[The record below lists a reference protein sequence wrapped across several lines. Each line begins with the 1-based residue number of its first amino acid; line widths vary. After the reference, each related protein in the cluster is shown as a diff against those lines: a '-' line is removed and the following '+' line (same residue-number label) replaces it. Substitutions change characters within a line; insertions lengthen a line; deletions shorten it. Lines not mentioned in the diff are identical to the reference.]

1 MINAQTN
8 NNEEFFCIRRRHYC
22 VLLLLYFISFLQ
34 AQIYISDSTLV
45 KVENGTILYST
56 PSEETTINEDTKIY
70 VFNGAIIKNNS
81 EISYAEIICV
91 EKKQEKPHNYV
102 KKQTKK
108 AKQEIQK
115 KDLIVKDEK
124 FCFTSHQNKNVF
136 QSFAD
141 SGSQSTV
148 PSQNSPTEKAILN
161 KNSFFLINARFFTNL
176 FSHQILFNNISF
188 NSNFNTRPPPSFLS
202 I

>member
-1 MINAQTN
+1 MNS
-8 NNEEFFCIRRRHYC
+8 NEGFFYIRRRDYC
-22 VLLLLYFISFLQ
+22 VLLLLCFISFLK

-45 KVENGTILYST
+45 KVENGAILYST
-56 PSEETTINEDTKIY
+56 PAEETTINEDAKIY

-81 EISYAEIICV
+81 EISYAEIVCI
-91 EKKQEKPHNYV
+91 EKKQEEPHNYV
-102 KKQTKK
+102 EKQTKK

-115 KDLIVKDEK
+115 KDLIVKKDEN

-141 SGSQSTV
+141 SGSQSIV
-148 PSQNSPTEKAILN
+148 PIQNFPTEKAILN
-161 KNSFFLINARFFTNL
+161 VEPFFLIDARFFTNL
-176 FSHQILFNNISF
+176 FSYQIRFHNISF
-188 NSNFNTRPPPSFLS
+188 NSNFSIRPPPSFSS

>member
-1 MINAQTN
+1 MINTQMN
-8 NNEEFFCIRRRHYC
+8 NNEGFFCIRRRHYC
-22 VLLLLYFISFLQ
+22 LLLFLCIISFSN
-34 AQIYISDSTLV
+34 AQIYVSDSTLI
-45 KVENGTILYST
+45 KVENGAILYST
-56 PSEETTINEDTKIY
+56 PSEETTITEDTKIY

-148 PSQNSPTEKAILN
+148 PSQNSPKEKAILN
-161 KNSFFLINARFFTNL
+161 ENSFFLINARFFTNL
-176 FSHQILFNNISF
+176 FSYQILFH
-188 NSNFNTRPPPSFLS
+188 NTFFSSDFSIRPPPSFLS